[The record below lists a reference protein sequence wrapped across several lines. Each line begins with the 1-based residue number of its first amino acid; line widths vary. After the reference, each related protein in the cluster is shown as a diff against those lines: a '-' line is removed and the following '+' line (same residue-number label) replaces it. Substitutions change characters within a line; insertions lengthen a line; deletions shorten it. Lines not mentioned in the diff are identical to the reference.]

1 MVRSEQVRGLCSSRS
16 VLQHKEEE
24 RSAVSQII
32 SHSTDGG
39 IRAREGEKVAA
50 PPTAVAQ
57 WAGGMLFVPDI
68 HLQPKPR
75 VIIGPTLVIFGA

>member
-1 MVRSEQVRGLCSSRS
+1 MFISLGAAAQRGGAQSESDQPFRRWRNSG
-16 VLQHKEEE
+16 E
-24 RSAVSQII
+24 
-32 SHSTDGG
+32 GG
-39 IRAREGEKVAA
+39 KVAAA

-75 VIIGPTLVIFGA
+75 VIVGPTLVIFGA